1 MGMFDILKKK
11 KSENLENIKIEDIKP
26 PSLNLPKPTESLEI
40 PKDKESENVEET
52 ELLLNKIKS
61 LQLSFEMLNEKIDR
75 IEKMIK
81 EIYEL
86 AKK

>member
-1 MGMFDILKKK
+1 MFDILKKK

>member
-40 PKDKESENVEET
+40 PKEKESESTEET

>member
-1 MGMFDILKKK
+1 MFDILKKK

-40 PKDKESENVEET
+40 PKDKESESKEET